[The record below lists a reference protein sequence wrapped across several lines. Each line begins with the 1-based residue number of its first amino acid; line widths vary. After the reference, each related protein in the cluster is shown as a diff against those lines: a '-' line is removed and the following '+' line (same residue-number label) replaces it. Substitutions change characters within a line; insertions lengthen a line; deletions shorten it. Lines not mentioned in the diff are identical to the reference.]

1 MSSVVRQYDGYHD
14 KGLFFFG
21 VGGGGGV
28 IQNQKLGQTFP
39 YEVVISS
46 ADS

>member
-14 KGLFFFG
+14 KGLFF
-21 VGGGGGV
+21 GGGGGVV